1 MRKSFIIGISVMLAF
16 LACTKQTQQPAVE
29 ELVLEV
35 SMPETLTKTVLG
47 PKAAGVYPVLWS
59 VGDYITVNGVPSKPL
74 TALEAGATTAVFH
87 FSAPIKTPYHVQYG
101 TEVPAFQQYT
111 DGNICA
117 FSAPMQATSYEA
129 AFTLKHQ
136 ACVLSLPLSG
146 SVTVAGISVSAIDG
160 TPLSSGGTVQ
170 LTMPGGGV
178 SISSAKTFC
187 LAVQPAVLEKG
198 LSVDIYTTT
207 GDRMN
212 LVSFVDETLT
222 AGTVYKFPATS
233 FKANAHPVTVIADFT
248 QLKAFAE
255 KVAVGEK
262 YLQARMTAN
271 IQADNT
277 WTPLEGFTGDFDGG
291 GYTLSGLKKAFANEL
306 QGCIRNLTVEAD
318 ITIASKDDI
327 VGKES
332 DYWAGILTNRMYTG
346 ALVSNC
352 VAKGSISY
360 TQWGKELQVG
370 AICGYAVRGTVEHC
384 VNEAAIT
391 VTGDDG
397 TAAVQAGGI
406 VGRVYA
412 SKDLVH
418 ILNCRNEG
426 TLSLDGTLKSAEVG
440 GIVGQFQPPAA
451 SALSGC
457 TFTGEISFESGS
469 TLSGAMNLGGIA
481 GSVKTASI
489 ADCSSEGT
497 MTVNSSSSGA
507 IRAGG
512 ILGNAQSYGEGSDIG
527 LSGCT
532 FSGALTI
539 DVPSHGTLNTN
550 AITGLYSTATHT
562 ETGCVNSGTITVL

>member
-1 MRKSFIIGISVMLAF
+1 
-16 LACTKQTQQPAVE
+16 
-29 ELVLEV
+29 
-35 SMPETLTKTVLG
+35 MPETLTKTVLG

-59 VGDYITVNGVPSKPL
+59 AGDFITVNGVRSKAL
-74 TALEAGATTAVFH
+74 TALEAGAATAVFH
-87 FSAPIKTPYHVQYG
+87 FSEPVKTPYRVQYG
-101 TEVPAFQQYT
+101 IDVPSVQQYSE
-111 DGNICA
+111 GNIRA
-117 FSAPMQATSYEA
+117 FCAPMGVTSYDA
-129 AFTLKHQ
+129 SFTLEHQ

-146 SVTVAGISVSAIDG
+146 SVSIAGISVSALDG
-160 TPLSSGGTVQ
+160 TPLSGGGTVQ

-187 LAVQPAVLEKG
+187 LALRPVYLEKG
-198 LSVDIYTTT
+198 LSIDIYTTE
-207 GDRMN
+207 GARMN
-212 LVSFVDETLT
+212 LISFVGESLT
-222 AGTVYKFPATS
+222 AGSVYEFPATS
-233 FKANAHPVTVIADFT
+233 FKANAHPLTVIADYA
-248 QLKAFAE
+248 QLKAFADR
-255 KVAVGEK
+255 VASGEK
-262 YLQARMTAN
+262 YLQARMTAD
-271 IQADNT
+271 ITADDS

-291 GYTLSGLKKAFANEL
+291 GYTVSGLKKAFANEL
-306 QGCIRNLTVEAD
+306 QGCIRNLTVDAD
-318 ITIASKDDI
+318 IKISSKDDI
-327 VGKES
+327 VGEES

-360 TQWGKELQVG
+360 TQWGKELRVG

-391 VTGDDG
+391 VTGDG

-412 SKDLVH
+412 SSDLVH

-440 GIVGQFQPPAA
+440 GIVGQFQPAAA

-457 TFTGEISFESGS
+457 TFTGEITFGSGS

-481 GSVKTASI
+481 GSVKTATI
-489 ADCSSEGT
+489 ADCSSAGT
-497 MTVNSSSSGA
+497 MTVCSSSSGA

-539 DVPSHGTLNTN
+539 HVPSHGTLNTN

>member
-1 MRKSFIIGISVMLAF
+1 MRKQLYILSVLATA
-16 LACTKQTQQPAVE
+16 LLSCTRQEQASSGDF
-29 ELVLEV
+29 VLEV
-35 SMPETLTKTVLG
+35 SMPETVTKTVLG

-111 DGNICA
+111 EGNICA

-160 TPLSSGGTVQ
+160 TPLSGGGTVQ

-187 LAVQPAVLEKG
+187 LALRPAYLEKG
-198 LSVDIYTTT
+198 LSIDIYTTEGT
-207 GDRMN
+207 RMN
-212 LVSFVDETLT
+212 LISFVGESLT
-222 AGTVYKFPATS
+222 AGSVYEFPATS
-233 FKANAHPVTVIADFT
+233 FKANAHPLTVIADYA
-248 QLKAFAE
+248 QLKAFAGR
-255 KVAVGEK
+255 VAAGEK

-291 GYTLSGLKKAFANEL
+291 GYTVFGLKKAFANEL

-318 ITIASKDDI
+318 IKISSKDDI
-327 VGKES
+327 VGDK
-332 DYWAGILTNRMYTG
+332 DVYWAGIITNRMYTG
-346 ALVSNC
+346 ALISNC
-352 VAKGSISY
+352 VAKGSLSY
-360 TQWGKELQVG
+360 NQWGKELRAG
-370 AICGYAVRGTVEHC
+370 AFCGYAARGSIEHC
-384 VNEAAIT
+384 TNQASIH
-391 VTGDDG
+391 VTGDG
-397 TAAVQAGGI
+397 SAAVQAGGI

-412 SKDLVH
+412 SGDQVN
-418 ILNCRNEG
+418 IIGCTNEG
-426 TLSLDGTLKSAEVG
+426 SLSLSGTLKTTEAG
-440 GIVGQFQPPAA
+440 GIVGQFQPAAA

-457 TFTGEISFESGS
+457 SFTGEISFESGS

-489 ADCSSEGT
+489 ADCSSAGT

-507 IRAGG
+507 IRSGG
-512 ILGNAQSYGEGSDIG
+512 ILGHAQSYGDGSDIG
-527 LSGCT
+527 LAGCT
-532 FSGALTI
+532 FSGVLTI
-539 DVPSHGTLNTN
+539 HVPSHGTLNTN

>member
-1 MRKSFIIGISVMLAF
+1 MRKQLYILSVLATA
-16 LACTKQTQQPAVE
+16 LLSCTRQEQASSGDF
-29 ELVLEV
+29 VLEA
-35 SMPETLTKTVLG
+35 SMPETVTKTVLG

-59 VGDYITVNGVPSKPL
+59 AGDYITVNGVRSKPL
-74 TALEAGATTAVFH
+74 TALEAGAAAAVFH
-87 FSAPIKTPYHVQYG
+87 FSKPVKTPYRVQYG
-101 TEVPAFQQYT
+101 IDVPSVQQYSE
-111 DGNICA
+111 GNIRA
-117 FSAPMQATSYEA
+117 FCAPMGVTSYDA
-129 AFTLKHQ
+129 SFTLEHQ

-146 SVTVAGISVSAIDG
+146 SVSIAGISVSALDG
-160 TPLSSGGTVQ
+160 TPLSGGGTVQ

-187 LAVQPAVLEKG
+187 LALRPAYLEKG
-198 LSVDIYTTT
+198 LSIDIYTTE
-207 GDRMN
+207 GMRMN
-212 LVSFVDETLT
+212 LISFVGESLT
-222 AGTVYKFPATS
+222 AGSVYEFPATS
-233 FKANAHPVTVIADFT
+233 FKPNAHPLTVIADYA
-248 QLKAFAE
+248 QLKAFADR
-255 KVAVGEK
+255 VASGEK
-262 YLQARMTAN
+262 YLQARMTAD
-271 IQADNT
+271 ITADDS
-277 WTPLEGFTGDFDGG
+277 WTPLKEFTGDFDGG
-291 GYTLSGLKKAFANEL
+291 GYTISGLSKAFANEL
-306 QGCIRNLTVEAD
+306 QGCIRNLTVDAD
-318 ITIASKDDI
+318 IKISSKDDI
-327 VGKES
+327 VGDES
-332 DYWAGILTNRMYTG
+332 VYWAGIITNRMYTG
-346 ALVSNC
+346 ALISNC

-360 TQWGKELQVG
+360 TQWGKELQEG

-440 GIVGQFQPPAA
+440 GIVGQFQPAAA

-457 TFTGEISFESGS
+457 TFTGEINFKSGS
-469 TLSGAMNLGGIA
+469 TLSGTMNLGGIA
-481 GSVKTASI
+481 GSVKTATI
-489 ADCSSEGT
+489 ADCSSAGT
-497 MTVNSSSSGA
+497 MTVSSSSSGA

-512 ILGNAQSYGEGSDIG
+512 ILGNAQSYTGDNSVSLTDC
-527 LSGCT
+527 S

-539 DVPSHGTLNTN
+539 NVPSHGTINTN

>member
-1 MRKSFIIGISVMLAF
+1 MRKSFIIGISVVLAF
-16 LACTKQTQQPAVE
+16 LACTKQTQQPAE

-233 FKANAHPVTVIADFT
+233 FKANAHPVTVIADYA
-248 QLKAFAE
+248 QLKDFAE
-255 KVAVGEK
+255 KVAAGEK
-262 YLQARMTAN
+262 YLQARMTAD
-271 IQADNT
+271 IAADNT

-327 VGKES
+327 VGEES
-332 DYWAGILTNRMYTG
+332 VFWAGILTNRMYTG

-352 VAKGSISY
+352 VAKGSLSY
-360 TQWGKELQVG
+360 NQWGKELRAG
-370 AICGYAVRGTVEHC
+370 AFCGYAARGSIEHC
-384 VNEAAIT
+384 TNQASISVQ
-391 VTGDDG
+391 GDG
-397 TAAVQAGGI
+397 SWAVQAGGI

-412 SKDLVH
+412 SGDQVN
-418 ILNCRNEG
+418 ITGCTNEG
-426 TLSLDGTLKSAEVG
+426 SLSLSGTLKTTEAG
-440 GIVGQFQPPAA
+440 GIVGQFQPATA
-451 SALSGC
+451 STLSGC
-457 TFTGEISFESGS
+457 SFTGDISFESSS

-489 ADCSSEGT
+489 ADCSSAGT

>member
-1 MRKSFIIGISVMLAF
+1 MRKSFIIGISVVLAF

-233 FKANAHPVTVIADFT
+233 FKANAHPVTVIADYA
-248 QLKAFAE
+248 QLKDFAE
-255 KVAVGEK
+255 KVAAGEK
-262 YLQARMTAN
+262 YLQARMTAD
-271 IQADNT
+271 IAADNT

-327 VGKES
+327 VGEES
-332 DYWAGILTNRMYTG
+332 VFWAGILTNRMYTG

-352 VAKGSISY
+352 VAKGSLSY
-360 TQWGKELQVG
+360 NQWGKELRAG
-370 AICGYAVRGTVEHC
+370 AFCGYAARGSIEHC
-384 VNEAAIT
+384 TNQASIS
-391 VTGDDG
+391 VTGDG
-397 TAAVQAGGI
+397 SAAVQAGGI

-412 SKDLVH
+412 SGDQVN
-418 ILNCRNEG
+418 ITGCTNEG
-426 TLSLDGTLKSAEVG
+426 SLSLSGTLKTTEAG
-440 GIVGQFQPPAA
+440 GIVGQFQPATA
-451 SALSGC
+451 STLSGC
-457 TFTGEISFESGS
+457 SFTGDISFESSS

-489 ADCSSEGT
+489 ADCSSAGT

-539 DVPSHGTLNTN
+539 DVSSHGTLNTN

>member
-1 MRKSFIIGISVMLAF
+1 MRKQLYILSVLATA
-16 LACTKQTQQPAVE
+16 LLSCTRQEQASSGDF
-29 ELVLEV
+29 VLEV

-47 PKAAGVYPVLWS
+47 LKAAGVYPVLWS

-74 TALEAGATTAVFH
+74 TALEAGAATAVFH
-87 FSAPIKTPYHVQYG
+87 FSEPIKTPYRVQYG

-111 DGNICA
+111 EGNICA

-146 SVTVAGISVSAIDG
+146 SVTVAGISVSALDG
-160 TPLSSGGTVQ
+160 TPLSGGGTVQ

-187 LAVQPAVLEKG
+187 LALRPVYLEKG
-198 LSVDIYTTT
+198 LSIDIYTTEGT
-207 GDRMN
+207 RMN
-212 LVSFVDETLT
+212 LISFVGESLT
-222 AGTVYKFPATS
+222 AGSVYEFPATS
-233 FKANAHPVTVIADFT
+233 FKANAHPLTVIADYA
-248 QLKAFAE
+248 QLKAFAGR
-255 KVAVGEK
+255 VAAGEK

-291 GYTLSGLKKAFANEL
+291 GYSVSGLKKAFANEL

-318 ITIASKDDI
+318 IKISSKDDI
-327 VGKES
+327 VGDK
-332 DYWAGILTNRMYTG
+332 DVYWAGIITNRMYTG
-346 ALVSNC
+346 ALISNC
-352 VAKGSISY
+352 VAKGSLSY
-360 TQWGKELQVG
+360 NQWGKELRAG
-370 AICGYAVRGTVEHC
+370 AFCGYAARGSIEHC
-384 VNEAAIT
+384 TNQASIS
-391 VTGDDG
+391 VTGDG
-397 TAAVQAGGI
+397 SAAVQAGGI

-412 SKDLVH
+412 SGDQVN
-418 ILNCRNEG
+418 IIGCTNEG
-426 TLSLDGTLKSAEVG
+426 SLSLSGTLKTTEAG
-440 GIVGQFQPPAA
+440 GIVGQFQPAAA
-451 SALSGC
+451 SILSGC
-457 TFTGEISFESGS
+457 SFTGEISFESGS

-489 ADCSSEGT
+489 ADCSSAGT

-512 ILGNAQSYGEGSDIG
+512 ILGQAQSYGDGSDIG
-527 LSGCT
+527 LAGCT

-539 DVPSHGTLNTN
+539 HVPSHGTLNTN

-562 ETGCVNSGTITVL
+562 ETGCVNTGKITVL

>member
-1 MRKSFIIGISVMLAF
+1 MRKQLYILSVLATA
-16 LACTKQTQQPAVE
+16 LLSCTRQEQASSGDF
-29 ELVLEV
+29 VLEA
-35 SMPETLTKTVLG
+35 SMPETVTKTVLG
-47 PKAAGVYPVLWS
+47 LKASGVYPVLWS

-74 TALEAGATTAVFH
+74 TALEAGDATAVFH

-111 DGNICA
+111 EGNICA

-160 TPLSSGGTVQ
+160 TPLSGGGTVQ

-187 LAVQPAVLEKG
+187 LALRPVYLEKG
-198 LSVDIYTTT
+198 LSIDIYTTEGT
-207 GDRMN
+207 RMN
-212 LVSFVDETLT
+212 LISFVGESLT
-222 AGTVYKFPATS
+222 AGSVYEFPATS
-233 FKANAHPVTVIADFT
+233 FKANAHPLTVIADYA
-248 QLKAFAE
+248 QLKAFAGR
-255 KVAVGEK
+255 VTAGEK
-262 YLQARMTAN
+262 YLQARMTAD
-271 IQADNT
+271 ITADDS

-318 ITIASKDDI
+318 IKISSRDDI
-327 VGKES
+327 VGEES
-332 DYWAGILTNRMYTG
+332 VYWAGIITNRMYTG
-346 ALVSNC
+346 ALISNC
-352 VAKGSISY
+352 VAKGSLSY
-360 TQWGKELQVG
+360 NQWGKELRAG
-370 AICGYAVRGTVEHC
+370 AFCGYAARGSIEHC
-384 VNEAAIT
+384 TNQASIS
-391 VTGDDG
+391 VTGDG
-397 TAAVQAGGI
+397 SAAVQAGGI

-412 SKDLVH
+412 SGDQVN
-418 ILNCRNEG
+418 IIGCRDEG
-426 TLSLDGTLKSAEVG
+426 SLSLSGTLKTTEAG
-440 GIVGQFQPPAA
+440 GIVGQFQPI
-451 SALSGC
+451 STSILSGC
-457 TFTGEISFESGS
+457 SFTGEISFESGS

-489 ADCSSEGT
+489 ADCSSAGT

-507 IRAGG
+507 IRSGG
-512 ILGNAQSYGEGSDIG
+512 ILGHAQSYGDGSDIG

-539 DVPSHGTLNTN
+539 HIPSHGTLNTN
-550 AITGLYSTATHT
+550 AFTGLYSTATHT

>member
-1 MRKSFIIGISVMLAF
+1 MRKSFIIGISVVLAF

-74 TALEAGATTAVFH
+74 TTLEAGAATAAFH
-87 FSAPIKTPYHVQYG
+87 FSESIKTPYHVQYG
-101 TEVPAFQQYT
+101 SGVPSAQQYSE
-111 DGNICA
+111 GNIRA
-117 FSAPMQATSYEA
+117 FAAPMGVTSYEA
-129 AFTLKHQ
+129 SFTLEHQ

-160 TPLSSGGTVQ
+160 TPLSGGGTVQ
-170 LTMPGGGV
+170 LTFPGGGV
-178 SISSAKTFC
+178 SIESAKTFC

-212 LVSFVDETLT
+212 LVSFVGETLT
-222 AGTVYKFPATS
+222 AGTVYEFPATT
-233 FKANAHPVTVIADFT
+233 FKANAHPVTVIADYA
-248 QLKAFAE
+248 QLKAFADR
-255 KVAVGEK
+255 VAAGEK
-262 YLQARMTAN
+262 YLEARMTAD
-271 IQADNT
+271 IAADNT
-277 WTPLEGFTGDFDGG
+277 WTPLKVFTGDFDGG
-291 GYTLSGLKKAFANEL
+291 GYTLSGLSKAFADTL
-306 QGCIRNLTVEAD
+306 QGCIRNLTVDAD
-318 ITIASKDDI
+318 IKISSKDDI
-327 VGKES
+327 AGNEAV
-332 DYWAGILTNRMYTG
+332 YWAGIITNRMYTD

-360 TQWGKELQVG
+360 TQWGEVLQVG
-370 AICGYAVRGTVEHC
+370 AICGYAVRGAIEHC
-384 VNEAAIT
+384 TNQASIH
-391 VTGDDG
+391 VTGDG
-397 TAAVQAGGI
+397 SEAVQAGGI

-412 SKDLVH
+412 SSELVH

-426 TLSLDGTLKSAEVG
+426 TLSLDRTLKSAEVG
-440 GIVGQFQPPAA
+440 GIVGKFEPN
-451 SALSGC
+451 SSSTLSGC
-457 TFTGEISFESGS
+457 TFTGEITFGSGS

-489 ADCSSEGT
+489 ADCSSAGT
-497 MTVNSSSSGA
+497 MTVNSSSSGD

-512 ILGNAQSYGEGSDIG
+512 ILGNAQKYTGDNSIS
-527 LSGCT
+527 LTGCT

-539 DVPSHGTLNTN
+539 DVPLHGTLNTN

>member
-1 MRKSFIIGISVMLAF
+1 MRKQLYILSVLATA
-16 LACTKQTQQPAVE
+16 LLSCTRQEQASSGDF
-29 ELVLEV
+29 VLEV
-35 SMPETLTKTVLG
+35 SMPETVTKTVLG

-111 DGNICA
+111 EGNICA

-146 SVTVAGISVSAIDG
+146 SVTVAGISVSALDG
-160 TPLSSGGTVQ
+160 TPLSSSGTVQ
-170 LTMPGGGV
+170 LTIPGGGV
-178 SISSAKTFC
+178 SIASAKTFC
-187 LAVQPAVLEKG
+187 WALRPVYLEKG
-198 LSVDIYTTT
+198 LSIDIYTTEGT
-207 GDRMN
+207 RMN
-212 LVSFVDETLT
+212 LISFVGETLT
-222 AGTVYKFPATS
+222 AGSVYEFPATS
-233 FKANAHPVTVIADFT
+233 FKANAHPVTVIANYT
-248 QLKAFAE
+248 QLKAFAA
-255 KVAVGEK
+255 KVAAGEK
-262 YLQARMTAN
+262 YLQARMTAD
-271 IQADNT
+271 IAADNT
-277 WTPLEGFTGDFDGG
+277 WTPLEEFTGDFDGG
-291 GYTLSGLKKAFANEL
+291 GHTISGLKKAFANEL
-306 QGCIRNLTVEAD
+306 QGCIRNLTVDAD
-318 ITIASKDDI
+318 ISISSKDDI
-327 VGKES
+327 AGDES
-332 DYWAGILTNRMYTG
+332 IYWAGILTNRMYTG

-457 TFTGEISFESGS
+457 SFTGEISFESGS

-489 ADCSSEGT
+489 ADCSSAGT

-507 IRAGG
+507 IRSGG
-512 ILGNAQSYGEGSDIG
+512 ILGNAQSYGDGSDIG
-527 LSGCT
+527 LAGCT
-532 FSGALTI
+532 FSGTLTI
-539 DVPSHGTLNTN
+539 HVPSHGTLNTN

>member
-1 MRKSFIIGISVMLAF
+1 MRKQLYILSVLAMA
-16 LACTKQTQQPAVE
+16 LLSCTRQEQASSGDF
-29 ELVLEV
+29 VLEV
-35 SMPETLTKTVLG
+35 SMPETVTKTVLG

-111 DGNICA
+111 EGNICA

-160 TPLSSGGTVQ
+160 TPLSGGGTVQ

-178 SISSAKTFC
+178 SIASAKTFC
-187 LAVQPAVLEKG
+187 WALRPVYLEKG
-198 LSVDIYTTT
+198 LSIDIYTTEGT
-207 GDRMN
+207 RMN
-212 LVSFVDETLT
+212 LISFVGETLT
-222 AGTVYKFPATS
+222 AGSVYEFPATS
-233 FKANAHPVTVIADFT
+233 FKANAHPVTVIANYA
-248 QLKAFAE
+248 QLKAFADR
-255 KVAVGEK
+255 VAAGEK
-262 YLQARMTAN
+262 YLQARMTAD
-271 IQADNT
+271 IAADNT
-277 WTPLEGFTGDFDGG
+277 WTPLKEFTGDFDGG

-306 QGCIRNLTVEAD
+306 QGCIRNLTVDAD
-318 ITIASKDDI
+318 IKISSKDDI
-327 VGKES
+327 VGKDS
-332 DYWAGILTNRMYTG
+332 VYWAGIITNRMYTG
-346 ALVSNC
+346 ALINNC
-352 VAKGSISY
+352 VAKGSMSY
-360 TQWGKELQVG
+360 NQWGKELRAG
-370 AICGYAVRGTVEHC
+370 AFCGYAARGSIEHC
-384 VNEAAIT
+384 TNQASIS
-391 VTGDDG
+391 VTGDG
-397 TAAVQAGGI
+397 SAAVQAGGI

-412 SKDLVH
+412 SGDQVN
-418 ILNCRNEG
+418 IIGCTNEG
-426 TLSLDGTLKSAEVG
+426 SLSLSGTLKTTEAG
-440 GIVGQFQPPAA
+440 GIVGQFQPI
-451 SALSGC
+451 STSILSGC
-457 TFTGEISFESGS
+457 TFTGEINFESGS

-489 ADCSSEGT
+489 ADCSSAGT

-512 ILGNAQSYGEGSDIG
+512 ILGNAQKYTGDNSVSLTDC
-527 LSGCT
+527 S
-532 FSGALTI
+532 FSGTLTI
-539 DVPSHGTLNTN
+539 HVPSHGTLNTN

>member
-1 MRKSFIIGISVMLAF
+1 MRKQLYILSVLATA
-16 LACTKQTQQPAVE
+16 LLSCTRQEQASSGDF
-29 ELVLEV
+29 VLEV
-35 SMPETLTKTVLG
+35 SMPETVTKTVLG

-74 TALEAGATTAVFH
+74 TTLEAGAATAAFH
-87 FSAPIKTPYHVQYG
+87 FSESIKTPYHVQYG
-101 TEVPAFQQYT
+101 SGVPSAQQYSE
-111 DGNICA
+111 GNIRA
-117 FSAPMQATSYEA
+117 FAAPMGVTSYDA
-129 AFTLKHQ
+129 SFTLEHQ

-160 TPLSSGGTVQ
+160 TPLSGGGTVQ

-187 LAVQPAVLEKG
+187 LALRPAYLEKG

-212 LVSFVDETLT
+212 LVSFVGETLT
-222 AGTVYKFPATS
+222 AGSVYEFQETV
-233 FKANAHPVTVIADFT
+233 FKANAHPVTVIANFT

-255 KVAVGEK
+255 KVAASEK
-262 YLQARMTAN
+262 FLQARMTAN

-318 ITIASKDDI
+318 IKISSKDDI
-327 VGKES
+327 VGKDS
-332 DYWAGILTNRMYTG
+332 VYWAGIITNRMYTG
-346 ALVSNC
+346 ALINNC
-352 VAKGSISY
+352 VAKGSLFY
-360 TQWGKELQVG
+360 NQWGKELRAG
-370 AICGYAVRGTVEHC
+370 AFCGYAARGSIEHC
-384 VNEAAIT
+384 TNQASIS
-391 VTGDDG
+391 VTGDG
-397 TAAVQAGGI
+397 SAAVQAGGI

-412 SKDLVH
+412 SGDQVN
-418 ILNCRNEG
+418 IIGCTNEG
-426 TLSLDGTLKSAEVG
+426 SLSLSGTLKTTEAG
-440 GIVGQFQPPAA
+440 GIVGQFQPI
-451 SALSGC
+451 STSILSGC
-457 TFTGEISFESGS
+457 TFTGEINFESGS

-489 ADCSSEGT
+489 ADCSSAGT

-512 ILGNAQSYGEGSDIG
+512 ILGNAQSYGDGSDIG
-527 LSGCT
+527 LAGCT
-532 FSGALTI
+532 FSGTLTI
-539 DVPSHGTLNTN
+539 HVPSHGTLNTN

>member
-1 MRKSFIIGISVMLAF
+1 MRKQLYILSVLA
-16 LACTKQTQQPAVE
+16 LTVLSCTRQEQASSGDF
-29 ELVLEV
+29 VLEV

-47 PKAAGVYPVLWS
+47 LKAAGVYPVLWS

-74 TALEAGATTAVFH
+74 TALEAGDATAVFH

-111 DGNICA
+111 EGNICA

-160 TPLSSGGTVQ
+160 TPLSGGGTVQ

-187 LAVQPAVLEKG
+187 LALRPVYLEKG
-198 LSVDIYTTT
+198 LSIDIYTTEGT
-207 GDRMN
+207 RMN
-212 LVSFVDETLT
+212 LISFVGESLT
-222 AGTVYKFPATS
+222 AGTVYEFPETV
-233 FKANAHPVTVIADFT
+233 FKANAHPVTVIANFT
-248 QLKAFAE
+248 QLKVFAE
-255 KVAVGEK
+255 KVAAGEK
-262 YLQARMTAN
+262 YLQARMTAD
-271 IQADNT
+271 ITADDS

-291 GYTLSGLKKAFANEL
+291 GYTISGLSKAFANEL
-306 QGCIRNLTVEAD
+306 QGCIRNLTVDAD
-318 ITIASKDDI
+318 IKISSKDDI
-327 VGKES
+327 VGEES
-332 DYWAGILTNRMYTG
+332 VYWAGIITNRMYTG
-346 ALVSNC
+346 ALISNC
-352 VAKGSISY
+352 VAKGSLSY
-360 TQWGKELQVG
+360 NQWGKELRVG
-370 AICGYAVRGTVEHC
+370 AICGYAARGSIEHC
-384 VNEAAIT
+384 TNLASIS
-391 VTGDDG
+391 VTGDG
-397 TAAVQAGGI
+397 SAAIQAGGI

-412 SKDLVH
+412 SGDQVT
-418 ILNCRNEG
+418 IIGCTNEG
-426 TLSLDGTLKSAEVG
+426 SLSLSGTLKTTEAG
-440 GIVGQFQPPAA
+440 GIVGQFQPI
-451 SALSGC
+451 STSILSGC
-457 TFTGEISFESGS
+457 SFTGEISFESGS

-489 ADCSSEGT
+489 ADCSSAGT

-507 IRAGG
+507 IRSGG
-512 ILGNAQSYGEGSDIG
+512 ILGHAQSYSDGSDIG

-539 DVPSHGTLNTN
+539 HVPSHGTLNTN

-562 ETGCVNSGTITVL
+562 ETGCVNTGKITVL

>member
-1 MRKSFIIGISVMLAF
+1 
-16 LACTKQTQQPAVE
+16 
-29 ELVLEV
+29 
-35 SMPETLTKTVLG
+35 MPETLTKTVLG
-47 PKAAGVYPVLWS
+47 LKAAGVYPVLWS

-74 TALEAGATTAVFH
+74 TALEAGAATAVFH

-111 DGNICA
+111 EGNICA

-160 TPLSSGGTVQ
+160 TPLSGGGTVQ
-170 LTMPGGGV
+170 LTIPGSGV
-178 SISSAKTFC
+178 SIASAKTFC
-187 LAVQPAVLEKG
+187 VALQPAYLEKG

-212 LVSFVDETLT
+212 LVSFVGETLT
-222 AGTVYKFPATS
+222 AGTVYEFPETV
-233 FKANAHPVTVIADFT
+233 FKANAHPVTVIANFT

-255 KVAVGEK
+255 KVAAGEK

-277 WTPLEGFTGDFDGG
+277 WMPLEGFTGDFDGG
-291 GYTLSGLKKAFANEL
+291 GYTLSGLSKAFANEL
-306 QGCIRNLTVEAD
+306 QGCIRNLTVDAD
-318 ITIASKDDI
+318 ITITSKDDI
-327 VGKES
+327 VGDDTK
-332 DYWAGILTNRMYTG
+332 YWAGILTNRMYTG

-352 VAKGSISY
+352 VAKGSIAYS
-360 TQWGKELQVG
+360 QWGKELRVG
-370 AICGYAVRGTVEHC
+370 AICGYAVRGIIDHC
-384 VNEAAIT
+384 VNEAAIS
-391 VTGDDG
+391 VTGDG

-412 SKDLVH
+412 SSDQVN
-418 ILNCRNEG
+418 IIGCTNEG
-426 TLSLDGTLKSAEVG
+426 SLSLSGTLKTTEAG
-440 GIVGQFQPPAA
+440 GIVGQFQPIST

-489 ADCSSEGT
+489 ADCSSAGT

-512 ILGNAQSYGEGSDIG
+512 ILGNAQSDIG
-527 LSGCT
+527 LAGCH

-539 DVPSHGTLNTN
+539 HVPSHGTLNTN

>member
-1 MRKSFIIGISVMLAF
+1 MRKQLYILSVLA
-16 LACTKQTQQPAVE
+16 LTVLSCTRQEQASSGDF
-29 ELVLEV
+29 VLEV

-47 PKAAGVYPVLWS
+47 PKSAGVYPVLWS

-74 TALEAGATTAVFH
+74 TALEAGAATAVFH
-87 FSAPIKTPYHVQYG
+87 FSAPIKTPYRVQYG

-111 DGNICA
+111 EGNICA

-160 TPLSSGGTVQ
+160 TPLSGGGTVQ

-187 LAVQPAVLEKG
+187 LALQPAYLEKG
-198 LSVDIYTTT
+198 LSIDIYTTEGT
-207 GDRMN
+207 RMN
-212 LVSFVDETLT
+212 LISFVGENLT
-222 AGTVYKFPATS
+222 AGSVYEFPATT
-233 FKANAHPVTVIADFT
+233 FKANAHPLTVIADYA
-248 QLKAFAE
+248 QLKAFAGR
-255 KVAVGEK
+255 VAAGEK

-318 ITIASKDDI
+318 IKISSKDDI
-327 VGKES
+327 VGEES
-332 DYWAGILTNRMYTG
+332 VYWAGIITNRMYTG
-346 ALVSNC
+346 ALISNC
-352 VAKGSISY
+352 VAKGSLSY
-360 TQWGKELQVG
+360 NQWGKELRAG
-370 AICGYAVRGTVEHC
+370 AFCGYAARGSIEHC
-384 VNEAAIT
+384 TNQASIS
-391 VTGDDG
+391 VTGDG
-397 TAAVQAGGI
+397 SAAVQAGGI

-412 SKDLVH
+412 SGDQVN
-418 ILNCRNEG
+418 IIGCRNEG
-426 TLSLDGTLKSAEVG
+426 SLSLSGTLKTTEAG
-440 GIVGQFQPPAA
+440 GIVGQFQPI
-451 SALSGC
+451 STSILSGC
-457 TFTGEISFESGS
+457 SFTGEISFEGGS
-469 TLSGAMNLGGIA
+469 TLSGTMNLGGIA

-489 ADCSSEGT
+489 ADCSSAGT

-507 IRAGG
+507 IRSGG
-512 ILGNAQSYGEGSDIG
+512 ILGHAQSYGDGSDIC
-527 LSGCT
+527 LAGCT

-539 DVPSHGTLNTN
+539 HVSSHGTLNTN

-562 ETGCVNSGTITVL
+562 ETDCVNSGKITVL

>member
-1 MRKSFIIGISVMLAF
+1 MRNAFIIGISLLLAF
-16 LACTKQTQQPAVE
+16 LSCAKQEQPAME
-29 ELVLEV
+29 DFMLEV

-47 PKAAGVYPVLWS
+47 FKAAGVYPVLWS
-59 VGDYITVNGVPSKPL
+59 VGDYITVNGVQSRPL
-74 TALEAGATTAVFH
+74 TALEAGSTTAVFH

-101 TEVPAFQQYT
+101 TEVPSAQQYT
-111 DGNICA
+111 NGNICA
-117 FSAPMQATSYEA
+117 FSAPMQVTSYET

-146 SVTVAGISVSAIDG
+146 SVNVAGISVSALDG
-160 TPLSSGGTVQ
+160 TPLSSSVTVQ
-170 LTMPGGGV
+170 LTIPGGGV
-178 SISSAKTFC
+178 SIASAKTFC
-187 LAVQPAVLEKG
+187 VALQPAYLEKG

-212 LVSFVDETLT
+212 LVSFVGKTLT
-222 AGTVYKFPATS
+222 AGTVYEFQPTT
-233 FKANAHPVTVIADFT
+233 FKANAHPLTVIADYA

-255 KVAVGEK
+255 KVASGEK
-262 YLQARMTAN
+262 YLQARMTAD
-271 IQADNT
+271 IAADNT
-277 WTPLEGFTGDFDGG
+277 WTPLKVFTGDFDGG
-291 GYTLSGLKKAFANEL
+291 GYTLSGLSKAFADTL
-306 QGCIRNLTVEAD
+306 QGCIRNLTVDAD
-318 ITIASKDDI
+318 IKISSKDDI
-327 VGKES
+327 AGDEAV
-332 DYWAGILTNRMYTG
+332 YWAGIITNRMYTG

-360 TQWGKELQVG
+360 TQWGKELRVG

-391 VTGDDG
+391 VTGDG

-426 TLSLDGTLKSAEVG
+426 SLSLDGTLTSAEVG
-440 GIVGQFQPPAA
+440 GIVGKFEPIST

-457 TFTGEISFESGS
+457 TFRGEISFESGS

-489 ADCSSEGT
+489 ADCSSAGT
-497 MTVNSSSSGA
+497 MTVRASSSGA

-512 ILGNAQSYGEGSDIG
+512 ILGNAQSYGDGSDIG

>member
-1 MRKSFIIGISVMLAF
+1 MRKQLYILSVLATA
-16 LACTKQTQQPAVE
+16 LLSCTRQEQASSGDF
-29 ELVLEV
+29 VLEV
-35 SMPETLTKTVLG
+35 SMPETVTKTVLG

-111 DGNICA
+111 EGNICA

-160 TPLSSGGTVQ
+160 TPLSGGGTVQ

-187 LAVQPAVLEKG
+187 LTLRPVYLEKG

-222 AGTVYKFPATS
+222 AGTVYKFPETV
-233 FKANAHPVTVIADFT
+233 FKANAHPVTVIADYA
-248 QLKAFAE
+248 QLKAFAGR
-255 KVAVGEK
+255 VAAGEK
-262 YLQARMTAN
+262 YLQARMTAD
-271 IQADNT
+271 IAADNT

-306 QGCIRNLTVEAD
+306 QGCIRNLTVDAD
-318 ITIASKDDI
+318 IKISSKDDI
-327 VGKES
+327 VGEES
-332 DYWAGILTNRMYTG
+332 VFWAGILTNRMYTG
-346 ALVSNC
+346 ALISNC
-352 VAKGSISY
+352 VAKGSLSY
-360 TQWGKELQVG
+360 SQWGKELRAG
-370 AICGYAVRGTVEHC
+370 AFCGYAVRGAIEHC
-384 VNEAAIT
+384 VNKAAIT
-391 VTGDDG
+391 VTGDG

-412 SKDLVH
+412 SEELVH

-457 TFTGEISFESGS
+457 TFTGEINFESGS

-489 ADCSSEGT
+489 ADCSSAGT

-507 IRAGG
+507 IRSGG
-512 ILGNAQSYGEGSDIG
+512 ILGHAQSYGDGSDIG
-527 LSGCT
+527 LAGCT
-532 FSGALTI
+532 FSGTLTI
-539 DVPSHGTLNTN
+539 HVPSHGTLNTN

>member
-1 MRKSFIIGISVMLAF
+1 MRKQLYILSVLAMA
-16 LACTKQTQQPAVE
+16 LLSCTRQEQASSGDF
-29 ELVLEV
+29 VLEV
-35 SMPETLTKTVLG
+35 SMPETVTKTVLG

-111 DGNICA
+111 EGNICA

-160 TPLSSGGTVQ
+160 TPLSGGGTVQ

-187 LAVQPAVLEKG
+187 LALRPAYLEKG

-212 LVSFVDETLT
+212 LVSFVGETLT
-222 AGTVYKFPATS
+222 AGSVYEFQETV
-233 FKANAHPVTVIADFT
+233 FKANAHPVTVIANFT

-255 KVAVGEK
+255 KVAASEK
-262 YLQARMTAN
+262 FLQARMTAN

-318 ITIASKDDI
+318 IKISSKDDI
-327 VGKES
+327 VGKDS
-332 DYWAGILTNRMYTG
+332 VYWAGIITNRMYTG
-346 ALVSNC
+346 ALINNC
-352 VAKGSISY
+352 VAKGSLFY
-360 TQWGKELQVG
+360 NQWGKELRAG
-370 AICGYAVRGTVEHC
+370 AFCGYAARGSIEHC
-384 VNEAAIT
+384 TNQASIS
-391 VTGDDG
+391 VTGDG
-397 TAAVQAGGI
+397 SAAVQAGGI

-412 SKDLVH
+412 SGDQVN
-418 ILNCRNEG
+418 IIGCTNEG
-426 TLSLDGTLKSAEVG
+426 SLSLSGTLKTTEAG
-440 GIVGQFQPPAA
+440 GIVGQFQPI
-451 SALSGC
+451 STSILSGC
-457 TFTGEISFESGS
+457 TFTGEINFESGS

-489 ADCSSEGT
+489 ADCSSAGT

-512 ILGNAQSYGEGSDIG
+512 ILGNAQSYGDGSDIG
-527 LSGCT
+527 LAGCT
-532 FSGALTI
+532 FSGTLTI
-539 DVPSHGTLNTN
+539 HVPSHGTLNTN

>member
-1 MRKSFIIGISVMLAF
+1 MRKQLYILSVLATA
-16 LACTKQTQQPAVE
+16 LLSCTRQEQASSGDF
-29 ELVLEV
+29 VLEV
-35 SMPETLTKTVLG
+35 SMPETVTKTVLG

-111 DGNICA
+111 EGNICA
-117 FSAPMQATSYEA
+117 FSVPMQATSYEA

-160 TPLSSGGTVQ
+160 TPLSGGGTVQ

-187 LAVQPAVLEKG
+187 LALRPVYLEKG

-212 LVSFVDETLT
+212 LVSFVGETLT
-222 AGTVYKFPATS
+222 AGTVYEFPETV
-233 FKANAHPVTVIADFT
+233 FKANAHPVTVIADYA
-248 QLKAFAE
+248 QLKAFAGR
-255 KVAVGEK
+255 VAAGEK
-262 YLQARMTAN
+262 YLQARMTAD
-271 IQADNT
+271 IVADNT
-277 WTPLEGFTGDFDGG
+277 WTPLKGFTGDFDGG
-291 GYTLSGLKKAFANEL
+291 GYTLSGLSKAFANEL

-327 VGKES
+327 VGDES
-332 DYWAGILTNRMYTG
+332 VYWAGIITNRMYTG
-346 ALVSNC
+346 ALISNC
-352 VAKGSISY
+352 VAKGSLSY
-360 TQWGKELQVG
+360 NQWGKELRAG
-370 AICGYAVRGTVEHC
+370 AFCGYAVRGAIEHC
-384 VNEAAIT
+384 VNKAAIT
-391 VTGDDG
+391 VTGDG

-412 SKDLVH
+412 SEELVH

-457 TFTGEISFESGS
+457 TFTGEITFGSES

-489 ADCSSEGT
+489 ADCSSAGT
-497 MTVNSSSSGA
+497 MTVGASSSGA

-527 LSGCT
+527 LAGCT
-532 FSGALTI
+532 FSGTLTI
-539 DVPSHGTLNTN
+539 HVPSHGTLNTN

>member
-1 MRKSFIIGISVMLAF
+1 MRKQLYILSVLATA
-16 LACTKQTQQPAVE
+16 LLSCTRQEQASSGDF
-29 ELVLEV
+29 VLEV

-47 PKAAGVYPVLWS
+47 PKAAGIYPVLWS
-59 VGDYITVNGVPSKPL
+59 VGDYITVNGVQSKPL
-74 TALEAGATTAVFH
+74 TALEAGAATAVFH

-111 DGNICA
+111 EGNICA

-136 ACVLSLPLSG
+136 ACILSLPLSG
-146 SVTVAGISVSAIDG
+146 SVNIAGISVSALDG
-160 TPLSSGGTVQ
+160 TYLSSGGTVQ
-170 LTMPGGGV
+170 LTIPGSGV
-178 SISSAKTFC
+178 SIASAKTFC
-187 LAVQPAVLEKG
+187 VALQPAYLEKG

-212 LVSFVDETLT
+212 LVSFVGETLT
-222 AGTVYKFPATS
+222 AGTVYEFPTTA
-233 FKANAHPVTVIADFT
+233 FKANAHPVTVIANYA

-255 KVAVGEK
+255 QVAADEK
-262 YLQARMTAN
+262 YLQARMTAD
-271 IQADNT
+271 IVADNT
-277 WTPLEGFTGDFDGG
+277 WTPLEGFTGEFDGG
-291 GYTLSGLKKAFANEL
+291 GYTVSGLKKAFVNEL

-318 ITIASKDDI
+318 IAITSKDDI
-327 VGKES
+327 VGDES
-332 DYWAGILTNRMYTG
+332 VYWAGILTNRMYTG
-346 ALVSNC
+346 AQVSNC
-352 VAKGSISY
+352 VAKGSIAYS
-360 TQWGKELQVG
+360 QWGKELRVG
-370 AICGYAVRGTVEHC
+370 AICGYAVRGIIDHC
-384 VNEAAIT
+384 VSEAAIT
-391 VTGDDG
+391 VTGDG

-412 SKDLVH
+412 SSDQVH
-418 ILNCRNEG
+418 ILNCRSEG
-426 TLSLDGTLKSAEVG
+426 SLSLSGTLKSMETG
-440 GIVGQFQPPAA
+440 GIVGQFQPAPA

-457 TFTGEISFESGS
+457 AFTGDITFDNSS

-489 ADCSSEGT
+489 ADCSSTGT
-497 MTVNSSSSGA
+497 LTVRSSSAGV

-512 ILGNAQSYGEGSDIG
+512 ILGNAQSYEGTNSIS
-527 LSGCT
+527 LTGCT